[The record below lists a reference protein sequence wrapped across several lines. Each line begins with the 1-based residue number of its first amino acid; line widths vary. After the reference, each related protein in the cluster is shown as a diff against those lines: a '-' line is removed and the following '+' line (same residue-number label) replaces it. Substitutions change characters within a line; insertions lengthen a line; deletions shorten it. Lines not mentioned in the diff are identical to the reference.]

1 MRSEKRSSPGRG
13 SGVAVALA
21 LAVAGCAGGI
31 FDPRS
36 DLELTWDK
44 AVIALPARGSRA
56 VQVGTIE
63 EIDLAARLAVL
74 AQVDKLPVVLYLHGC
89 TGIGNFDFFEA
100 LAGAGYVVI
109 APDSMARRFRPLQ
122 CEPESRTGGFNLFVY
137 DFRQAEIG
145 FALDRLG
152 AIEAIDGRNLFL
164 VGTSEGG
171 VATALYHGDEFRAR
185 VIAQW
190 TCTGV
195 PRVRG
200 IAAPSVDADSRH
212 RSGRRSLVRIL
223 AGTRSGR
230 RLRRFHEGQARLTL
244 DRSRGRRG
252 SRCLRR
258 SRHRARHF
266 GVPRGKQGV
275 RGAIALCFEILAPPG
290 STKRLRGKKVHSI

>member
-200 IAAPSVDADSRH
+200 IAAPSVTP
-212 RSGRRSLVRIL
+212 IL
-223 AGTRSGR
+223 AIVRAGDPWYESSRAPD
-230 RLRRFHEGQARLTL
+230 QAGDCGAFMR
-244 DRSRGRRG
+244 DRPG
-252 SRCLRR
+252 SRSIVLEGGGG
-258 SRHRARHF
+258 HDVFADPGIVH
-266 GVPRGKQGV
+266 
-275 RGAIALCFEILAPPG
+275 AILAFLG
-290 STKRLRGKKVHSI
+290 ANRG